1 MRSLRARILVSA
13 AAVLTLFVLLTGLA
27 LEQAFRDSA
36 RSAREERLLGQLYLL
51 MAAAE
56 AEEGTLLL
64 PAVLAEP
71 RFSLP
76 ASGLYAA
83 VMDATGTR
91 IWRSSSTVGVRPPL
105 EGALPP
111 GQRRFELSQD
121 TSGRDYFVH
130 RFAVTWAT
138 GPDPVAYT
146 FAVAEDL
153 APYRA
158 ELARFRASL
167 AGWLGGMALLMLA
180 ALLLV
185 LRWGLAPLRRVAA
198 EVAAVESAEQPR
210 IRGDYPAE
218 LHALTGNLNA
228 LLAHERAQ
236 QKRLGNALG
245 DLAHSLKT
253 PLAVMQ
259 GIVDEQRDPD
269 RAKPLEEQIKRMNH
283 IVEYQ
288 LQRARSR
295 AGIAAG
301 LAPPVPLRRL
311 TERIT
316 DSLEKVYEGK
326 GIQTT
331 LMVDSDLKLRVA
343 EGDLMELLGN
353 LLDNA
358 YKWARC
364 DVRVTAVG
372 YDGSLE
378 LTVEDDGPGI
388 APERATR
395 LLERGTRGDESVA
408 GHGIG
413 LAVAKEICEA
423 YGGGLRIEASDLGG
437 ALVRVHIGD

>member
-158 ELARFRASL
+158 ELARFRTSL

-269 RAKPLEEQIKRMNH
+269 HAKPLEEQIKRMNH

-331 LMVDSDLKLRVA
+331 LMVDLDLKLRVA

-372 YDGSLE
+372 HDGSLE